1 VYAVL
6 TTTKG
11 SAEDMLEIVRVVGEA
26 MFSWLSEIEGWQGLL
41 MLCDEATGVTQVIS
55 LWESKELAD
64 HHEHARL
71 QFRDR
76 ITATVDVQVQE
87 TVGYEVG
94 FAQLRGL

>member
-41 MLCDEATGVTQVIS
+41 MLCDVETGVTQAIS

-76 ITATVDVQVQE
+76 ITATVDVEVQE
-87 TVGYEVG
+87 TVGYAVG
-94 FAQLRGL
+94 FARLKEL